1 MKNYNAVI
9 TKADVRFFPELSIS
23 QIELT
28 LKYQMGNALFRVPMN
43 EYSMFDILNLFSK
56 DSFYD
61 LNGQYCRM
69 SMDEN
74 TGRVDSIMN
83 IIYDEMGAIQDNP
96 VA

>member
-56 DSFYD
+56 DSIYD

-69 SMDEN
+69 SMDDT
-74 TGRVDSIMN
+74 TGRVSSIMN

>member
-28 LKYQMGNALFRVPMN
+28 LRYQMGNALFRVPMN
-43 EYSMFDILNLFSK
+43 EYSMFDILNLFRK
-56 DSFYD
+56 DSIYD

-83 IIYDEMGAIQDNP
+83 IIYDEMGAIQDSP

>member
-28 LKYQMGNALFRVPMN
+28 LRYQMGNALFRVPMN
-43 EYSMFDILNLFSK
+43 EYSMFGILNLFRK
-56 DSFYD
+56 DSIYD

-74 TGRVDSIMN
+74 SGRVDSIMN
-83 IIYDEMGAIQDNP
+83 IIYDEMGAIQDSP

>member
-9 TKADVRFFPELSIS
+9 TEADVRFFPELSIS

-28 LKYQMGNALFRVPMN
+28 LRYQMGNALFRVPMN
-43 EYSMFDILNLFSK
+43 EDSMFGILNLFRK
-56 DSFYD
+56 DSIYD

>member
-28 LKYQMGNALFRVPMN
+28 LRYQMGNALFRVPMN

-56 DSFYD
+56 DSIYD

-69 SMDEN
+69 SMDET
-74 TGRVDSIMN
+74 TGRVSSIMN
-83 IIYDEMGAIQDNP
+83 IIYDEMGVIQDNP

>member
-9 TKADVRFFPELSIS
+9 AKADVHFFPELSSS

-28 LKYQMGNALFRVPMN
+28 LRYQMGNALFRVPMN
-43 EYSMFDILNLFSK
+43 EDSMYGILKLFRK
-56 DSFYD
+56 DSIYD

-69 SMDEN
+69 SMDET
-74 TGRVDSIMN
+74 TGQVDSIMN

>member
-28 LKYQMGNALFRVPMN
+28 LRYQMGDALFRVPMN

-56 DSFYD
+56 DSIYD

-74 TGRVDSIMN
+74 SGRVDSIMN

>member
-28 LKYQMGNALFRVPMN
+28 LRYQMGDALFRVPMN
-43 EYSMFDILNLFSK
+43 ECSMFDILNLFSK
-56 DSFYD
+56 DSIYD

-74 TGRVDSIMN
+74 SGRVDSIMN

>member
-1 MKNYNAVI
+1 MKNSNAVI
-9 TKADVRFFPELSIS
+9 TKADVRFFPDLSIR
-23 QIELT
+23 QTELT
-28 LKYQMGNALFRVPMN
+28 LRYQMGNALFRVPMN
-43 EYSMFDILNLFSK
+43 EDSMFGILNLFRK
-56 DSFYD
+56 DSIYD